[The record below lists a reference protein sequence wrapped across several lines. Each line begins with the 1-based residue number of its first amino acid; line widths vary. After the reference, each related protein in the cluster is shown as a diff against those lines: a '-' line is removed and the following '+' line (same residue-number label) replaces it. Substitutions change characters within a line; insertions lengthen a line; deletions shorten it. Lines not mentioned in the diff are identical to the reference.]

1 MTASSCTS
9 TLKFMA
15 SGSGDNEN
23 PNNSTLDGEQ
33 QVMMRPNVPITQA
46 LPEGSD
52 RQVLMNGVSGAVLR
66 GPQDMDGETVA
77 PSNSQRPLEVPYSA
91 SSSGVPV
98 DGRPAGSHQTEP
110 PEASSWG
117 QVSLPPRGVM
127 WILLRLLRPRG
138 DLHPF

>member
-1 MTASSCTS
+1 
-9 TLKFMA
+9 
-15 SGSGDNEN
+15 
-23 PNNSTLDGEQ
+23 
-33 QVMMRPNVPITQA
+33 MRPNVPITQA

-77 PSNSQRPLEVPYSA
+77 PSNSRTQ
-91 SSSGVPV
+91 PV
-98 DGRPAGSHQTEP
+98 LLVYLWMGDQLGLIRRKP

-117 QVSLPPRGVM
+117 QVSLPPRGVL
-127 WILLRLLRPRG
+127 WILLRLPRPRG